1 MTGKKQQGKRVL
13 PGFGLTMGI
22 TVAMLSLLILIP
34 LASILAYSFH
44 LSFDEFWE
52 LISRLTVYLD

>member
-1 MTGKKQQGKRVL
+1 MTGKKQQNKRVL

-34 LASILAYSFH
+34 LASIL
-44 LSFDEFWE
+44 
-52 LISRLTVYLD
+52 TYLHHFKNVV